1 MPQPSRMTEQEKAA
15 MTIQGG
21 RIVGMSGGAGKKE
34 WIAKFGKNID
44 ADTQAAQAQ
53 VKTAEQNYAVNGPG
67 ATLSQSDLPKSKDGP
82 GYQAAD
88 GRTAYEVGGV
98 ASSWSVG
105 ACALPDI
112 IEHEGCELS
121 EAANV
126 PCESTYSA
134 SMYAG
139 NANVK
144 KQLDSPAN
152 KRGPKTGA
160 NGPFDSANMTGAEL
174 NQSYLDDPPISGGGS
189 MGMQTA
195 GAPGSTPGRTNGNSS
210 GQEYL

>member
-1 MPQPSRMTEQEKAA
+1 MPQPSKITEQEKAA

-21 RIVGMSGGAGKKE
+21 RIAGMSGGAGRKE
-34 WIAKFGKNID
+34 WIAKFGKNVD
-44 ADTQAAQAQ
+44 ADTQAARAQ
-53 VKTAEQNYAVNGPG
+53 VKTAEQSYAVNGPG
-67 ATLSQSDLPKSKDGP
+67 STLSQSDLPKSKDGP

-88 GRTAYEVGGV
+88 GRTAYEVGGT
-98 ASSWSVG
+98 ASSWSAG
-105 ACALPDI
+105 ASALPDI
-112 IEHEGCELS
+112 IEHEGQELM
-121 EAANV
+121 EAAGMEYD
-126 PCESTYSA
+126 CSYSA

-152 KRGPKTGA
+152 KRGPKTGM

-174 NQSYLDDPPISGGGS
+174 NQSYLDDPPIGGGS
-189 MGMQTA
+189 MGSQVD